1 MALLISLKGC
11 MLNRISGGWA
21 HPAAEKLIIQ
31 TPEKQT
37 IPRHDA
43 CQQTIAPTLPTPT
56 STSTSM
62 GGEIPTSMVT
72 FLWKQMVIIRQH
84 AQELQLLVN
93 SPIESFP
100 DAYAKLIQVNSILQ
114 PILLVLDGMI
124 ASQRSKGLHSEKLR
138 IYRLAIEKAI
148 KRVQAQIFDHIDQYN
163 DIKYSHLVSVPDPAE
178 ELVYETIGSA
188 EKYVHIRLDRQL
200 VTEELAEIQED
211 MEILDERLHVK
222 MDEDNSNE
230 FSGQLDTQ
238 VAILEH
244 GIEQAKIKCE
254 LAKKKVEEAKSILKE
269 ESLIA
274 LATEEEKIVA
284 PTGDFYDETADEGV
298 HSTVLEDGI
307 GPQISYD
314 ALGLQMTS
322 NEVEP
327 PAPSPSLELSTII
340 DSLPLEDTSKEQIS
354 SPSSDS
360 PSIIDSSLLQTT
372 TSDSAIDGYG
382 HEADISHSL
391 EEPSVAADELK
402 SSDDQGTQ
410 SPTPGI
416 TDSWAV
422 IPQPAKSQSAIREA
436 AAILDVPQERL
447 GATVRI

>member
-1 MALLISLKGC
+1 
-11 MLNRISGGWA
+11 MLNRILGGWA
-21 HPAAEKLIIQ
+21 HPAAEKSIIQ
-31 TPEKQT
+31 TSEKQT
-37 IPRHDA
+37 TPRHDA
-43 CQQTIAPTLPTPT
+43 CQQTIAPTLPTPA

-62 GGEIPTSMVT
+62 DGEVPTSIVT

-93 SPIESFP
+93 SPTESFP
-100 DAYAKLIQVNSILQ
+100 DSYAKLIQVNSILQ
-114 PILLVLDGMI
+114 PILPVLDGMI

-178 ELVYETIGSA
+178 EIVDEIVRSA
-188 EKYVHIRLDRQL
+188 EKYIHIRLDRQL
-200 VTEELAEIQED
+200 VAEELAEIQED

-244 GIEQAKIKCE
+244 GIEQAKIKWE
-254 LAKKKVEEAKSILKE
+254 LAKKNVEEVKSILKE

-274 LATEEEKIVA
+274 LATEEEKVVA
-284 PTGDFYDETADEGV
+284 PTGDFYEEAADEGV
-298 HSTVLEDGI
+298 HSTAPEDGM
-307 GPQISYD
+307 GSPISCD
-314 ALGLQMTS
+314 ALGLQMTP

-327 PAPSPSLELSTII
+327 PAASPSLLELSSVI
-340 DSLPLEDTSKEQIS
+340 DSLPLEDASKEQLS
-354 SPSSDS
+354 SPSSVS

-372 TSDSAIDGYG
+372 TSDSVTDDYG

-391 EEPSVAADELK
+391 EEPSVATDELK
-402 SSDDQGTQ
+402 SSDDHETQ

-422 IPQPAKSQSAIREA
+422 IPQSAKSQSAIQEA
-436 AAILDVPQERL
+436 AAILEVPQGRL